1 MSSPLALANTNDLL
15 RELFCYLG
23 TGKALDPFTKA
34 RLLKE
39 AEKQSTLDRMYTLTA
54 YVHTIA
60 GEKELAKESA
70 LRGLE
75 YIADPATISSCL
87 SILQLNAFPKV
98 AFEQVNQLQNFLDDP
113 NYLPSFS
120 AFFVAHPDV
129 LQMERAM
136 TKLEK
141 MNLCSSGEIGQ
152 LYDYFKTVSTT
163 VDTAVEELNLEKSIC
178 SRVIDLASK
187 VVEKAGIVLN
197 STQISRQPE
206 SDWLSV
212 VLNVET
218 QTTRQLA
225 ELNWDLVGELVDANL
240 NTPTIVTRFE
250 MVESGETVA
259 RCRYAD

>member
-1 MSSPLALANTNDLL
+1 MSSPVALANTNNLL

-39 AEKQSTLDRMYTLTA
+39 AEKQTTLDRMHTLTA
-54 YVHTIA
+54 YVYTIA

-98 AFEQVNQLQNFLDDP
+98 AIEQVNQLQNFLDDP
-113 NYLPSFS
+113 NYLPSFT
-120 AFFVAHPDV
+120 AFFAAYPDV

-141 MNLCSSGEIGQ
+141 MNLCSSGDIGH
-152 LYDYFKTVSTT
+152 LYNYFQTVSST
-163 VDTAVEELNLEKSIC
+163 VDTAVEELELEKSIC
-178 SRVIDLASK
+178 SRVIDLASGVAQK
-187 VVEKAGIVLN
+187 SGIVLN
-197 STQISRQPE
+197 STELKKQPE
-206 SDWLSV
+206 SDWLSI

-218 QTTRQLA
+218 KTTRQLA
-225 ELNWDLVGELVDANL
+225 ELNWDLVGELIDANL